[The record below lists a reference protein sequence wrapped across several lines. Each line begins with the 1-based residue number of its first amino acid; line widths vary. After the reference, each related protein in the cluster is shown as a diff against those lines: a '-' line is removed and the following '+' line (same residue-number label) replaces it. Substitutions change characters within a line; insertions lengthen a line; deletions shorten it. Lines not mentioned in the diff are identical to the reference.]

1 MKIRKYTNFI
11 KTEKTL
17 DYENKGYIDIIL
29 TPMFLVMNFS
39 VEDVE
44 SYGYYKRFGA
54 LVKSKGKAAM
64 GAINEDDDY
73 IGNAV
78 EVIST
83 LSSILKESDGEQNE
97 GLFITG

>member
-1 MKIRKYTNFI
+1 MKIRKYSNFV

-17 DYENKGYIDIIL
+17 DYEDKGYVDIVF

-44 SYGYYKRFGA
+44 SYGRYKRFGA
-54 LVKSKGKAAM
+54 LVKSKGKATM

-73 IGNAV
+73 VGNPL
-78 EVIST
+78 EVISV
-83 LSSILKESDGEQNE
+83 LSLILKESKEE
-97 GLFITG
+97 

>member
-17 DYENKGYIDIIL
+17 DYEDKGYVDMIF

-54 LVKSKGKAAM
+54 LVKSRGKAVM
-64 GAINEDDDY
+64 GAIDEDDNY
-73 IGNAV
+73 TGNSI
-78 EVIST
+78 EVISV
-83 LSSILKESDGEQNE
+83 LSPILKENREE
-97 GLFITG
+97 